1 MTELEAYKK
10 SMLQALKKM
19 KAALNEFENTM
30 YEYDGVNIDLSKNY
44 PFDYDIFDYNI
55 DGWIETSIKTIESLT
70 EEKFEEISRGY

>member
-19 KAALNEFENTM
+19 KVALNEFENTM
-30 YEYDGVNIDLSKNY
+30 YEYEGVNIDLSKNY

-55 DGWIETSIKTIESLT
+55 DGWIETSIRTIESLT
-70 EEKFEEISRGY
+70 EEKFEEISKGY